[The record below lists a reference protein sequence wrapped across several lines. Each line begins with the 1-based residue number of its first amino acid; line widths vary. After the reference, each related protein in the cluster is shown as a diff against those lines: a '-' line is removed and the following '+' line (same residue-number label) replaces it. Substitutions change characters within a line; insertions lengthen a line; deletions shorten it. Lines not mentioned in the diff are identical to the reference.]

1 MNRARGRSNRCLPM
15 ETTLA
20 MHTGDQHSAIDG
32 TVAASRRLRFFAVKL
47 LFALAVLAMA
57 VFCLRYP
64 TGWSIRVAGTLT
76 IGAFLFATTL
86 TVARLPRQ
94 SPFACGFALCGWLFL
109 IYSGHDEPIA
119 AKGGWGS
126 SYRSLLTL
134 DLADI
139 TYSRFAVPTEPWN
152 DWENETAARLRYIR
166 IWSLISSLVVG
177 FLCGS
182 AARTLSATFN
192 NREVRTDSLQPRN
205 GDD

>member
-1 MNRARGRSNRCLPM
+1 
-15 ETTLA
+15 
-20 MHTGDQHSAIDG
+20 MHAGDQHSAIDA
-32 TVAASRRLRFFAVKL
+32 TVAASRRLRFLAGRL
-47 LFALAVLAMA
+47 LFALAFLAIA

-86 TVARLPRQ
+86 AVARLPRQ

-109 IYSGHDEPIA
+109 IYSGQDEPIS

-126 SYRSLLTL
+126 SYRSLVAL

-139 TYSRFAVPTEPWN
+139 SYSRVAVPTEPWN

-166 IWSLISSLVVG
+166 IWSLFSSLVVG
-177 FLCGS
+177 LLCGS
-182 AARTLSATFN
+182 AARTLSTAFN
-192 NREVRTDSLQPRN
+192 DRAVRVAALQPRN

>member
-1 MNRARGRSNRCLPM
+1 
-15 ETTLA
+15 
-20 MHTGDQHSAIDG
+20 MHAGDQYPAADG
-32 TVAASRRLRFFAVKL
+32 TVAASRRVRFFAVKL
-47 LFALAVLAMA
+47 LFALAVLAIA

-64 TGWSIRVAGTLT
+64 TGWSIRVAGSLT

-126 SYRSLLTL
+126 SYRSLVTL

-139 TYSRFAVPTEPWN
+139 TYSRVAVPTEPWN

-166 IWSLISSLVVG
+166 IWSLFSSFTVG
-177 FLCGS
+177 LLCGS
-182 AARTLSATFN
+182 AAHTLSTTFN
-192 NREVRTDSLQPRN
+192 NSAVRMDLVQPRN